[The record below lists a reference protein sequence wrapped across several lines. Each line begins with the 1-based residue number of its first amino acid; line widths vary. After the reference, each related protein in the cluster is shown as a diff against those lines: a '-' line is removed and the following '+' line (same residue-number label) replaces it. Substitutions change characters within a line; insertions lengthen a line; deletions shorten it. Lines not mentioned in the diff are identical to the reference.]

1 MCGIVGYVGHG
12 DTKEIILHG
21 LKTLEYRGYDSS
33 GMALMSDGEILVEK
47 KAGRIENLEESMKE
61 KNFSSEI
68 GIGHTRWATHGVP
81 SDRNSHPHYSM
92 DKSVAV
98 VHNGI
103 IENYQV
109 LRKELEEKG
118 YIFSSDTDTEVIS
131 QLIQDMYNGNIL
143 DTVSKVVKK
152 LEGSYAVGVLHNHT
166 RWATHGVP
174 SDRNSHPHY
183 SMDKSVAVVHNGIIE
198 NYQVLRKELEEK
210 GYIFSSDTDTEVIS
224 QLIQDMYNGNILDTV
239 SKVVKKL
246 EGSYAVGVL
255 HKNHPDEL
263 ICAREHSPLV
273 IGIGEK
279 ENFIASDISALL
291 KYTKDVYYLEDGDI
305 AVLKARSIEIFDRD
319 EKPVTREKKYIE
331 WNLEQ
336 ATKCGYPHFMLKEI
350 FEQPQ
355 AVKETFEKR
364 VHNGRVDFSDVL
376 NYEDIKNINKI
387 YIVACGTAYHA
398 GLQGQFAETFEKRVH
413 NGRVDFS
420 DVLNYE
426 DIKNINKIYIVACG
440 TAYHAGLQGQFALQ
454 KIAKLDSIADIAS
467 EFRYNDP
474 FIDEKTMVI
483 FVSQSGETSDT
494 LAALKEAKS
503 KGALT
508 IAVTN
513 VVGSTIS
520 REAHK
525 TIYTMAGPE
534 IAVASTKAY
543 TTQVTIFYL
552 FALYMAELR
561 KVISKEKYEEYL
573 SEIKNM
579 PEKIQD
585 ILDNCEEIKTAA
597 EYFKDRTNGFF
608 IGRGLDYK
616 VAVEAS
622 LKIKEVSYV
631 HTEAFASGEL
641 KHGTIALI
649 EEGTPVVVIA
659 TQKNLIDKSVSN
671 IKEVKARGAYIIT
684 VGSDDEENL
693 KNVSDNFIG
702 IPECNDMFSGF
713 LSIVPLQ
720 LLAYYTSDAKGIDV
734 DKPRKEYQNAMICF
748 QDFYQ

>member
-47 KAGRIENLEESMKE
+47 KAGRIENLEESMKG

-68 GIGHTRWATHGVP
+68 GIG
-81 SDRNSHPHYSM
+81 
-92 DKSVAV
+92 
-98 VHNGI
+98 
-103 IENYQV
+103 
-109 LRKELEEKG
+109 
-118 YIFSSDTDTEVIS
+118 
-131 QLIQDMYNGNIL
+131 
-143 DTVSKVVKK
+143 
-152 LEGSYAVGVLHNHT
+152 HT

-305 AVLKARSIEIFDRD
+305 AVLKAGSIEIFDRD
-319 EKPVTREKKYIE
+319 EKPVIREKKYIE

-398 GLQGQFAETFEKRVH
+398 GLQGQFA
-413 NGRVDFS
+413 
-420 DVLNYE
+420 
-426 DIKNINKIYIVACG
+426 
-440 TAYHAGLQGQFALQ
+440 LQ

-474 FIDEKTMVI
+474 FIDEKTIVI

-585 ILDNCEEIKTAA
+585 ILDNREEIKTAA

-684 VGSDDEENL
+684 VGFDDEENL

-734 DKPRKEYQNAMICF
+734 DKPRNLAKSVTVE
-748 QDFYQ
+748 

>member
-143 DTVSKVVKK
+143 DTVSKVVK
-152 LEGSYAVGVLHNHT
+152 
-166 RWATHGVP
+166 R
-174 SDRNSHPHY
+174 
-183 SMDKSVAVVHNGIIE
+183 
-198 NYQVLRKELEEK
+198 
-210 GYIFSSDTDTEVIS
+210 
-224 QLIQDMYNGNILDTV
+224 
-239 SKVVKKL
+239 L

-305 AVLKARSIEIFDRD
+305 AVLKAGSIEIFDRD

-364 VHNGRVDFSDVL
+364 VHNG
-376 NYEDIKNINKI
+376 K
-387 YIVACGTAYHA
+387 
-398 GLQGQFAETFEKRVH
+398 
-413 NGRVDFS
+413 VDFS

-474 FIDEKTMVI
+474 FIDEKTIVI

-585 ILDNCEEIKTAA
+585 ILDNREEIKTAA

-684 VGSDDEENL
+684 VGFDDEESL

-734 DKPRKEYQNAMICF
+734 DKPRNLAKSVTVE
-748 QDFYQ
+748 

>member
-68 GIGHTRWATHGVP
+68 GIG
-81 SDRNSHPHYSM
+81 
-92 DKSVAV
+92 
-98 VHNGI
+98 
-103 IENYQV
+103 
-109 LRKELEEKG
+109 
-118 YIFSSDTDTEVIS
+118 
-131 QLIQDMYNGNIL
+131 
-143 DTVSKVVKK
+143 
-152 LEGSYAVGVLHNHT
+152 HT

-336 ATKCGYPHFMLKEI
+336 GTKCGYPHFMLKEI

-364 VHNGRVDFSDVL
+364 VHNG
-376 NYEDIKNINKI
+376 K
-387 YIVACGTAYHA
+387 
-398 GLQGQFAETFEKRVH
+398 
-413 NGRVDFS
+413 VDFS

-684 VGSDDEENL
+684 VGFDDEESL

-734 DKPRKEYQNAMICF
+734 DKPRNLAKSVTVE
-748 QDFYQ
+748 

>member
-47 KAGRIENLEESMKE
+47 KAGRIENLEESMKG
-61 KNFSSEI
+61 KNFFSEI

-152 LEGSYAVGVLHNHT
+152 LEGSYA
-166 RWATHGVP
+166 
-174 SDRNSHPHY
+174 
-183 SMDKSVAVVHNGIIE
+183 I
-198 NYQVLRKELEEK
+198 
-210 GYIFSSDTDTEVIS
+210 
-224 QLIQDMYNGNILDTV
+224 
-239 SKVVKKL
+239 
-246 EGSYAVGVL
+246 GVL

-273 IGIGEK
+273 VGIGEK

-305 AVLKARSIEIFDRD
+305 AVLKAGSIEIFDRD

-398 GLQGQFAETFEKRVH
+398 GLQGQFA
-413 NGRVDFS
+413 
-420 DVLNYE
+420 
-426 DIKNINKIYIVACG
+426 
-440 TAYHAGLQGQFALQ
+440 LQ

-474 FIDEKTMVI
+474 FIDEKTMVV

-597 EYFKDRTNGFF
+597 EYFKDITNGFF

-684 VGSDDEENL
+684 VGFDDEENL

-720 LLAYYTSDAKGIDV
+720 LLAYYTSNAKGIDV
-734 DKPRKEYQNAMICF
+734 DKPRNLAKSVTVE
-748 QDFYQ
+748 

>member
-33 GMALMSDGEILVEK
+33 GIALMSDGEILVEK

-152 LEGSYAVGVLHNHT
+152 LEGSYA
-166 RWATHGVP
+166 
-174 SDRNSHPHY
+174 
-183 SMDKSVAVVHNGIIE
+183 I
-198 NYQVLRKELEEK
+198 
-210 GYIFSSDTDTEVIS
+210 
-224 QLIQDMYNGNILDTV
+224 
-239 SKVVKKL
+239 
-246 EGSYAVGVL
+246 GVL

-305 AVLKARSIEIFDRD
+305 AVLKAGSIEIFDRD

-398 GLQGQFAETFEKRVH
+398 GLQGQFA
-413 NGRVDFS
+413 
-420 DVLNYE
+420 
-426 DIKNINKIYIVACG
+426 
-440 TAYHAGLQGQFALQ
+440 LQ

-474 FIDEKTMVI
+474 FIDEKTIVI

-684 VGSDDEENL
+684 VGFDDEESL

-734 DKPRKEYQNAMICF
+734 DKPRNLAKSVTVE
-748 QDFYQ
+748 

>member
-152 LEGSYAVGVLHNHT
+152 LEGSYAVGVLH
-166 RWATHGVP
+166 
-174 SDRNSHPHY
+174 
-183 SMDKSVAVVHNGIIE
+183 
-198 NYQVLRKELEEK
+198 
-210 GYIFSSDTDTEVIS
+210 
-224 QLIQDMYNGNILDTV
+224 
-239 SKVVKKL
+239 
-246 EGSYAVGVL
+246 
-255 HKNHPDEL
+255 KNHPDEL

-305 AVLKARSIEIFDRD
+305 AVLKAGSIEIFDRD

-355 AVKETFEKR
+355 AVK
-364 VHNGRVDFSDVL
+364 
-376 NYEDIKNINKI
+376 
-387 YIVACGTAYHA
+387 
-398 GLQGQFAETFEKRVH
+398 ETFEKRVH

-684 VGSDDEENL
+684 VGFDDEENL

-734 DKPRKEYQNAMICF
+734 DKPRNLAKSVTVE
-748 QDFYQ
+748 

>member
-33 GMALMSDGEILVEK
+33 GMALMSNGEILVEK
-47 KAGRIENLEESMKE
+47 KAGRIENLEESMKG

-143 DTVSKVVKK
+143 DTVSKVVKR
-152 LEGSYAVGVLHNHT
+152 LEGSYA
-166 RWATHGVP
+166 
-174 SDRNSHPHY
+174 
-183 SMDKSVAVVHNGIIE
+183 I
-198 NYQVLRKELEEK
+198 
-210 GYIFSSDTDTEVIS
+210 
-224 QLIQDMYNGNILDTV
+224 
-239 SKVVKKL
+239 
-246 EGSYAVGVL
+246 GVL

-273 IGIGEK
+273 VGIGEK

-305 AVLKARSIEIFDRD
+305 AVLKAGSIEIFDRD

-364 VHNGRVDFSDVL
+364 VHNG
-376 NYEDIKNINKI
+376 K
-387 YIVACGTAYHA
+387 
-398 GLQGQFAETFEKRVH
+398 
-413 NGRVDFS
+413 VDFS

-454 KIAKLDSIADIAS
+454 KIAKLDSATDIAS
-467 EFRYNDP
+467 EFRYSDL

-494 LAALKEAKS
+494 LAALKEAKA

-552 FALYMAELR
+552 LALYMAELR

-573 SEIKNM
+573 FEIKNM
-579 PEKIQD
+579 PEKIQN
-585 ILDNCEEIKTAA
+585 ILDNCEKIKTAA

-684 VGSDDEENL
+684 VGFDDEESL

-734 DKPRKEYQNAMICF
+734 DKPRNLAKSVTVE
-748 QDFYQ
+748 

>member
-33 GMALMSDGEILVEK
+33 GIALMSDGEILVEK

-143 DTVSKVVKK
+143 DTVSKVVK
-152 LEGSYAVGVLHNHT
+152 
-166 RWATHGVP
+166 R
-174 SDRNSHPHY
+174 
-183 SMDKSVAVVHNGIIE
+183 
-198 NYQVLRKELEEK
+198 
-210 GYIFSSDTDTEVIS
+210 
-224 QLIQDMYNGNILDTV
+224 
-239 SKVVKKL
+239 L

-305 AVLKARSIEIFDRD
+305 AVLKAGSIEIFDRD

-355 AVKETFEKR
+355 AVK
-364 VHNGRVDFSDVL
+364 
-376 NYEDIKNINKI
+376 
-387 YIVACGTAYHA
+387 
-398 GLQGQFAETFEKRVH
+398 ETFEKRVH

-684 VGSDDEENL
+684 IGFDDEENL

-734 DKPRKEYQNAMICF
+734 DKPRNLAKSVTVE
-748 QDFYQ
+748 

>member
-33 GMALMSDGEILVEK
+33 GMALMSNGEILVEK
-47 KAGRIENLEESMKE
+47 KAGRIENLEESMKG

-118 YIFSSDTDTEVIS
+118 YVFSSDTDTEVIS

-143 DTVSKVVKK
+143 DTVSKVVKR
-152 LEGSYAVGVLHNHT
+152 LEGSYA
-166 RWATHGVP
+166 
-174 SDRNSHPHY
+174 
-183 SMDKSVAVVHNGIIE
+183 I
-198 NYQVLRKELEEK
+198 
-210 GYIFSSDTDTEVIS
+210 
-224 QLIQDMYNGNILDTV
+224 
-239 SKVVKKL
+239 
-246 EGSYAVGVL
+246 GVL

-273 IGIGEK
+273 VGIGEK

-305 AVLKARSIEIFDRD
+305 AVLKAGSIEIFDRD

-364 VHNGRVDFSDVL
+364 VHNG
-376 NYEDIKNINKI
+376 K
-387 YIVACGTAYHA
+387 
-398 GLQGQFAETFEKRVH
+398 
-413 NGRVDFS
+413 VDFS

-467 EFRYNDP
+467 EFRYSDP

-552 FALYMAELR
+552 LALYMAELR

-579 PEKIQD
+579 PEKIQN
-585 ILDNCEEIKTAA
+585 ILDNCEKIKTAA
-597 EYFKDRTNGFF
+597 EYFKDRTNVFF

-659 TQKNLIDKSVSN
+659 TQKNLVDKSVSN

-684 VGSDDEENL
+684 VGFDDEESL

-734 DKPRKEYQNAMICF
+734 DKPRNLAKSVTVE
-748 QDFYQ
+748 

>member
-47 KAGRIENLEESMKE
+47 KAGRIENLEESMKG

-92 DKSVAV
+92 DKSAAV

-118 YIFSSDTDTEVIS
+118 YVFSSDTDTEVIS

-143 DTVSKVVKK
+143 DTVSKVVKR
-152 LEGSYAVGVLHNHT
+152 LEGSYA
-166 RWATHGVP
+166 
-174 SDRNSHPHY
+174 
-183 SMDKSVAVVHNGIIE
+183 I
-198 NYQVLRKELEEK
+198 
-210 GYIFSSDTDTEVIS
+210 
-224 QLIQDMYNGNILDTV
+224 
-239 SKVVKKL
+239 
-246 EGSYAVGVL
+246 GVL

-273 IGIGEK
+273 VGIGEK

-305 AVLKARSIEIFDRD
+305 AILKAGSIEIFDRD
-319 EKPVTREKKYIE
+319 EKPVMREKKYIE

-364 VHNGRVDFSDVL
+364 VHNGKVDFSD
-376 NYEDIKNINKI
+376 
-387 YIVACGTAYHA
+387 A
-398 GLQGQFAETFEKRVH
+398 
-413 NGRVDFS
+413 
-420 DVLNYE
+420 LNYE

-454 KIAKLDSIADIAS
+454 KIAKLDSATDIAS
-467 EFRYNDP
+467 EFRYSDP

-494 LAALKEAKS
+494 LAALKEAKA

-552 FALYMAELR
+552 LALYMAELR

-579 PEKIQD
+579 PEKIQN
-585 ILDNCEEIKTAA
+585 ILDNCEKVKTAA

-684 VGSDDEENL
+684 VGFEDEESL

-702 IPECNDMFSGF
+702 ISECNDMFSGF

-734 DKPRKEYQNAMICF
+734 DKPRNLAKSVTVE
-748 QDFYQ
+748 

>member
-33 GMALMSDGEILVEK
+33 GIALMSDGEILVEK
-47 KAGRIENLEESMKE
+47 KAGRIENLEESMKG

-68 GIGHTRWATHGVP
+68 GIG
-81 SDRNSHPHYSM
+81 
-92 DKSVAV
+92 
-98 VHNGI
+98 
-103 IENYQV
+103 
-109 LRKELEEKG
+109 
-118 YIFSSDTDTEVIS
+118 
-131 QLIQDMYNGNIL
+131 
-143 DTVSKVVKK
+143 
-152 LEGSYAVGVLHNHT
+152 HT

-305 AVLKARSIEIFDRD
+305 AVLKAGSIEIFDRD

-398 GLQGQFAETFEKRVH
+398 GLQGQFA
-413 NGRVDFS
+413 
-420 DVLNYE
+420 
-426 DIKNINKIYIVACG
+426 
-440 TAYHAGLQGQFALQ
+440 LQ

-474 FIDEKTMVI
+474 FIDEKTMII

-684 VGSDDEENL
+684 VGFDDEENL

-734 DKPRKEYQNAMICF
+734 DKPRNLAKSVTVE
-748 QDFYQ
+748 

>member
-118 YIFSSDTDTEVIS
+118 YVFSSDTDTEVIS
-131 QLIQDMYNGNIL
+131 QLIQDTYNGDIL

-152 LEGSYAVGVLHNHT
+152 LEGSYA
-166 RWATHGVP
+166 
-174 SDRNSHPHY
+174 
-183 SMDKSVAVVHNGIIE
+183 I
-198 NYQVLRKELEEK
+198 
-210 GYIFSSDTDTEVIS
+210 
-224 QLIQDMYNGNILDTV
+224 
-239 SKVVKKL
+239 
-246 EGSYAVGVL
+246 GVL

-273 IGIGEK
+273 VGIGEK

-305 AVLKARSIEIFDRD
+305 AVLKAGSIEIFDRE

-364 VHNGRVDFSDVL
+364 VHNGRVDFL
-376 NYEDIKNINKI
+376 
-387 YIVACGTAYHA
+387 
-398 GLQGQFAETFEKRVH
+398 
-413 NGRVDFS
+413 

-585 ILDNCEEIKTAA
+585 ILDNCEKIKTAA

-616 VAVEAS
+616 VAVEGS

-659 TQKNLIDKSVSN
+659 AQKNLIDKSVSN

-684 VGSDDEENL
+684 VGFEDEENL

-734 DKPRKEYQNAMICF
+734 DKPRNLAKSVTVE
-748 QDFYQ
+748 

>member
-33 GMALMSDGEILVEK
+33 GIALMSDGEILVEK
-47 KAGRIENLEESMKE
+47 KAGRIENLEESMKG

-143 DTVSKVVKK
+143 DTVSKVVKR
-152 LEGSYAVGVLHNHT
+152 LEGSYA
-166 RWATHGVP
+166 
-174 SDRNSHPHY
+174 
-183 SMDKSVAVVHNGIIE
+183 I
-198 NYQVLRKELEEK
+198 
-210 GYIFSSDTDTEVIS
+210 
-224 QLIQDMYNGNILDTV
+224 
-239 SKVVKKL
+239 
-246 EGSYAVGVL
+246 GVL

-273 IGIGEK
+273 VGIGEK

-305 AVLKARSIEIFDRD
+305 AVLKAGSIEIFDRD

-398 GLQGQFAETFEKRVH
+398 GLQGQFA
-413 NGRVDFS
+413 
-420 DVLNYE
+420 
-426 DIKNINKIYIVACG
+426 
-440 TAYHAGLQGQFALQ
+440 LQ

-474 FIDEKTMVI
+474 FIDEKTMVV

-684 VGSDDEENL
+684 IGFDDEENL

-734 DKPRKEYQNAMICF
+734 DKPRNLAKSVTVE
-748 QDFYQ
+748 

>member
-33 GMALMSDGEILVEK
+33 GMALMSNGEILVEK
-47 KAGRIENLEESMKE
+47 KAGRIENLEESMKG

-118 YIFSSDTDTEVIS
+118 YVFSSDTDTEVIS

-143 DTVSKVVKK
+143 DTVSKVVKR
-152 LEGSYAVGVLHNHT
+152 LEGSYA
-166 RWATHGVP
+166 
-174 SDRNSHPHY
+174 
-183 SMDKSVAVVHNGIIE
+183 I
-198 NYQVLRKELEEK
+198 
-210 GYIFSSDTDTEVIS
+210 
-224 QLIQDMYNGNILDTV
+224 
-239 SKVVKKL
+239 
-246 EGSYAVGVL
+246 GVL

-273 IGIGEK
+273 VGIGEK

-305 AVLKARSIEIFDRD
+305 AVLKAGSIEIFDRD

-364 VHNGRVDFSDVL
+364 VHNG
-376 NYEDIKNINKI
+376 K
-387 YIVACGTAYHA
+387 
-398 GLQGQFAETFEKRVH
+398 
-413 NGRVDFS
+413 VDFS

-454 KIAKLDSIADIAS
+454 KIAKLDSATDIAS
-467 EFRYNDP
+467 EFRYSAP

-552 FALYMAELR
+552 LALYMAELR

-579 PEKIQD
+579 PEKIQN
-585 ILDNCEEIKTAA
+585 ILDNCEKIKTAA

-684 VGSDDEENL
+684 VGFDDEESL

-734 DKPRKEYQNAMICF
+734 DKPRNLAKSVTVE
-748 QDFYQ
+748 

>member
-33 GMALMSDGEILVEK
+33 GIALMSNGEILVEK

-68 GIGHTRWATHGVP
+68 GIG
-81 SDRNSHPHYSM
+81 
-92 DKSVAV
+92 
-98 VHNGI
+98 
-103 IENYQV
+103 
-109 LRKELEEKG
+109 
-118 YIFSSDTDTEVIS
+118 
-131 QLIQDMYNGNIL
+131 
-143 DTVSKVVKK
+143 
-152 LEGSYAVGVLHNHT
+152 HT

-305 AVLKARSIEIFDRD
+305 AVLKAGSIEIFDRD

-355 AVKETFEKR
+355 AVK
-364 VHNGRVDFSDVL
+364 
-376 NYEDIKNINKI
+376 
-387 YIVACGTAYHA
+387 
-398 GLQGQFAETFEKRVH
+398 ETFEKRVH

-585 ILDNCEEIKTAA
+585 ILDNREEIKTAA

-684 VGSDDEENL
+684 VGFDDEENL

-734 DKPRKEYQNAMICF
+734 DKPRNLAKSVTVE
-748 QDFYQ
+748 